1 MPVQSPT
8 SQPRG
13 LTARHPV
20 GVFFALTYAISWTYK
35 ATISRV
41 VGDSTHCWM
50 LPLEPS
56 NW

>member
-20 GVFFALTYAISWTYK
+20 GVFFALTYAISWTG
-35 ATISRV
+35 ALV
-41 VGDSTHCWM
+41 VAA
-50 LPLEPS
+50 P
-56 NW
+56 